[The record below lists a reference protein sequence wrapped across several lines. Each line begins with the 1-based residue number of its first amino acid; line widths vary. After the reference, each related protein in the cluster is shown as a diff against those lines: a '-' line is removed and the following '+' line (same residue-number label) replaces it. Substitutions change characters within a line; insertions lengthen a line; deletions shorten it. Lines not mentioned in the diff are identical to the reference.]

1 LKADPALAE
10 ELLDALYDSLS
21 LQVEGV
27 IRESEL
33 ASGGYQLDPTQIRC
47 PLHVWLG
54 GEDTQVPLEEA
65 REGIARFA
73 PASLRVFEGEGHLI
87 SAARLAEILDEL
99 VHASS
104 KAG

>member
-1 LKADPALAE
+1 M
-10 ELLDALYDSLS
+10 
-21 LQVEGV
+21 EGV

-65 REGIARFA
+65 REGIARFS
-73 PASLRVFEGEGHLI
+73 PASLRVLGGGGQRI
-87 SAARLAEILDEL
+87 RAARLPRRALLHI
-99 VHASS
+99 
-104 KAG
+104 